1 MAFFNRAGACVVS
14 AVLLLGTSAFAA
26 MSTLK
31 AQEARLKAQGKL
43 ELCLKK
49 NSAKVLAGGTDQST
63 ACQSKFSAVL
73 TKTGNVGRYLDNGD
87 GTVTDLNTGLQWEKK
102 RNRDDTFNYADPH
115 DADNQYTWCSGPY
128 PSPCTNSA
136 NPLDGT
142 AYTDFLALLN
152 NGAST
157 DGGVGTPI
165 TGCFAGHCDWRLPTI
180 VELQGI
186 LDLSDC
192 DSSGTIACIDP
203 AFGPTQAEYYM
214 SATTDTGSPTSVWVA
229 NFEGPYAGGTLF
241 SWPKDHEE
249 TVRAVRGGL

>member
-31 AQEARLKAQGKL
+31 AQEARLKAQGRL

-49 NSAKVLAGGTDQST
+49 NSAKMLAGGTDQSA

-73 TKTGNVGRYLDNGD
+73 TKTVNAGRYLDNGD

-102 RNRDDTFNYADPH
+102 TGTVGSFVNCLITTCSNPQDVNNLYQWSLQNVIDTDP
-115 DADNQYTWCSGPY
+115 
-128 PSPCTNSA
+128 
-136 NPLDGT
+136 DGG
-142 AYTDFLALLN
+142 AFTDFLAKLN

-157 DGGVGTPI
+157 DGGTTTPI

-186 LDLSDC
+186 LDLSVC
-192 DSSGTIACIDP
+192 GSSVFIPCIDP
-203 AFGPTQAEYYM
+203 AFGPTQPESGGPY
-214 SATTDTGSPTSVWVA
+214 SSSTTVAGSPTDLWAVYFSA
-229 NFEGPYAGGTLF
+229 GPLDQAGKGNLYF
-241 SWPKDHEE
+241 
-249 TVRAVRGGL
+249 VRAVRGGL